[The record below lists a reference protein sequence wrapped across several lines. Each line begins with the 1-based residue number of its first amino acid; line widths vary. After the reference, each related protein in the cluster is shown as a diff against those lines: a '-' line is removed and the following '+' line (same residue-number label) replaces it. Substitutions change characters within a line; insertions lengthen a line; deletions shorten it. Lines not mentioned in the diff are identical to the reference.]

1 MGWLYSILGDYT
13 RFFIICAQETITLFL
28 YSVALTWYKKK
39 RRLYILRLVSCFL
52 VSLALCIPLGIFR
65 THYNITSVRIFNS
78 AVMMLLI
85 LGSLFA
91 CYREK
96 LSEIML
102 CFVGIVAAKNVSGQI
117 FALLLNI
124 CGVNDL
130 NTMSF
135 FDDYNSTRDWIIYFA
150 IHLALLFG
158 IYLFLRKR
166 ENLKDENSNTRAI
179 FLAVTT
185 FAVAAVLSTFARA
198 YQAESFALSVCIKVF
213 LIIVYAF
220 ILIMRSDIFFRSR
233 IKQELYVTEQLLN
246 QEKKHYAEMR
256 NNIDLI
262 NMKCHDI
269 RHQLDNF
276 HGKLTERE
284 LDELRDAI
292 QIYDSNIKTGN
303 EILDAIL
310 FQKKLYCEKNGIR
323 LKFMA
328 DGKLLN
334 FIDGNDLYALLAN
347 ALDNAVENVAKLEDN
362 EKRIINLNIW
372 REGGMVLIESSN
384 YFDLSAKAVDGTTK
398 ADKAHHGYGIKSM
411 KYIAGKYHG
420 TLTILKEKDIF
431 TVTIS
436 LRLLDLKGT
445 DILIIA

>member
-39 RRLYILRLVSCFL
+39 RRLYILRLIACFL
-52 VSLALCIPLGIFR
+52 VSLALCVPLGIFR

-85 LGSLFA
+85 LGPLFA

-96 LSEIML
+96 ANEIML
-102 CFVGIVAAKNVSGQI
+102 CFTGIVAAKNISGQI

-130 NTMSF
+130 NNMSF

-179 FLAVTT
+179 LLAVTT

-198 YQAESFALSVCIKVF
+198 YQSESFALSVCIKVF

-246 QEKKHYAEMR
+246 QEKKHYAEMK

-276 HGKLTERE
+276 QGRLTERE

-323 LKFMA
+323 LKFIA
-328 DGKLLN
+328 DGKLVN
-334 FIDGNDLYALLAN
+334 FFDGNDLYALLAN
-347 ALDNAVENVAKLEDN
+347 ALDNAVENVSKLKDAA
-362 EKRIINLNIW
+362 KRIINLSIGS
-372 REGGMVLIESSN
+372 EGGLVVIEASN
-384 YFDLSAKAVDGTTK
+384 YFDPSDKAENGTTK
-398 ADKAHHGYGIKSM
+398 ADKTHHGYGIKSM
-411 KYIAGKYHG
+411 QYIAQKYRG
-420 TLTILKEKDIF
+420 SLSIQKDGDIF
-431 TVTIS
+431 TLIVSVPVSKPATI
-436 LRLLDLKGT
+436 LQT
-445 DILIIA
+445 

>member
-1 MGWLYSILGDYT
+1 MN
-13 RFFIICAQETITLFL
+13 AQETVTLFL
-28 YSVALTWYKKK
+28 YTVALTWYKKK
-39 RRLYILRLVSCFL
+39 RRLYILRL
-52 VSLALCIPLGIFR
+52 ALCFIVSMALCVPLGILR
-65 THYNITSVRIFNS
+65 MHYNIIPVRIFNAS
-78 AVMMLLI
+78 AILLFI
-85 LGSLFA
+85 MCTLFV

-96 LSEIML
+96 ANEIIL
-102 CFVGIVAAKNVSGQI
+102 CFTGIAAAKNISAPI
-117 FALLLNI
+117 FSLLLNI
-124 CGVNDL
+124 FGVNDL
-130 NTMSF
+130 NSMSF
-135 FDDYNSTRDWIIYFA
+135 FDDYNPARDWAIYFA
-150 IHLALLFG
+150 IHIMLLLG
-158 IYLFLRKR
+158 IYFFLRKH
-166 ENLKDENSNTRAI
+166 ENLNDESSNARAI
-179 FLAVTT
+179 TLAAMT
-185 FAVAAVLSTFARA
+185 FVITSVLSTFARA
-198 YQAESFALSVCIKVF
+198 FQEESLALTVCIRIF
-213 LIIVYAF
+213 QIIAYAF

-276 HGKLTERE
+276 HGKLTERK

-384 YFDLSAKAVDGTTK
+384 YFNPSAKAIDGTTK

-436 LRLLDLKGT
+436 LRLLDLKGHAGLKNT
-445 DILIIA
+445 

>member
-1 MGWLYSILGDYT
+1 MGWLYNILGIYST
-13 RFFIICAQETITLFL
+13 FFIMNAQETVTLFL
-28 YSVALTWYKKK
+28 YTVALTWYKKK
-39 RRLYILRLVSCFL
+39 RRLYILRL
-52 VSLALCIPLGIFR
+52 ALCFIVSMALCVPLGILR
-65 THYNITSVRIFNS
+65 MHYNIIPVRIFNAS
-78 AVMMLLI
+78 AILLFI
-85 LGSLFA
+85 MCTLFV

-96 LSEIML
+96 ANEIIL
-102 CFVGIVAAKNVSGQI
+102 CFTGIAAAKNISAPI
-117 FALLLNI
+117 FSLLLNI
-124 CGVNDL
+124 FGVNDL
-130 NTMSF
+130 NSMSF
-135 FDDYNSTRDWIIYFA
+135 FDDYNPARDWAIYFA
-150 IHLALLFG
+150 IHIMLLLG
-158 IYLFLRKR
+158 IYFFLRKH
-166 ENLKDENSNTRAI
+166 ENLNDESSNARAI
-179 FLAVTT
+179 TLAAMT
-185 FAVAAVLSTFARA
+185 FVITSVLSTFARA
-198 YQAESFALSVCIKVF
+198 FQEESLALTVCIRIF
-213 LIIVYAF
+213 QIIAYAF

-384 YFDLSAKAVDGTTK
+384 YFNPSAKAIDGTTK

-436 LRLLDLKGT
+436 LRLLDLKGHAGLKNT
-445 DILIIA
+445 

>member
-1 MGWLYSILGDYT
+1 MN
-13 RFFIICAQETITLFL
+13 AQETVTLFL
-28 YSVALTWYKKK
+28 YTVALTWYKKK
-39 RRLYILRLVSCFL
+39 RRLYILRL
-52 VSLALCIPLGIFR
+52 ALCFIVSMALCVPLGILR
-65 THYNITSVRIFNS
+65 MHYNIIPVRIFNAS
-78 AVMMLLI
+78 AILLFI
-85 LGSLFA
+85 MCTLFV

-96 LSEIML
+96 ANEIIL
-102 CFVGIVAAKNVSGQI
+102 CFTGIAAAKNISAPI
-117 FALLLNI
+117 FSLLLNI
-124 CGVNDL
+124 FGVNDL
-130 NTMSF
+130 NSMSF
-135 FDDYNSTRDWIIYFA
+135 FDDYNPARDWAIYFA
-150 IHLALLFG
+150 IHIMLLLG
-158 IYLFLRKR
+158 IYFFLRKH
-166 ENLKDENSNTRAI
+166 ENLNDESSNARAI
-179 FLAVTT
+179 TLAAMT
-185 FAVAAVLSTFARA
+185 FVITSVLSTFARA
-198 YQAESFALSVCIKVF
+198 FQEESLALTVCIRIF
-213 LIIVYAF
+213 QIIAYAF

-384 YFDLSAKAVDGTTK
+384 YFNPSAKAIDGTTK

-436 LRLLDLKGT
+436 LRLLDLKGHAGLKNT
-445 DILIIA
+445 

>member
-1 MGWLYSILGDYT
+1 MGWLYNILGIYST
-13 RFFIICAQETITLFL
+13 FFIMNAQETVTLFL
-28 YSVALTWYKKK
+28 YTVALTWYKKK
-39 RRLYILRLVSCFL
+39 RRLYILRL
-52 VSLALCIPLGIFR
+52 ALCFIVSMALCVPLGILR
-65 THYNITSVRIFNS
+65 MHYNIIPVRIFNAS
-78 AVMMLLI
+78 AILLFI
-85 LGSLFA
+85 MCTLFV

-96 LSEIML
+96 ANEIIL
-102 CFVGIVAAKNVSGQI
+102 CFTGIAAAKNISAPI
-117 FALLLNI
+117 FSLLLNI
-124 CGVNDL
+124 FGVNDL
-130 NTMSF
+130 NSMSF
-135 FDDYNSTRDWIIYFA
+135 FDDYNPARDWAIYFA
-150 IHLALLFG
+150 IHIMLLLG
-158 IYLFLRKR
+158 IYFFLRKH
-166 ENLKDENSNTRAI
+166 ENLNDESSNARAI
-179 FLAVTT
+179 TLAAMT
-185 FAVAAVLSTFARA
+185 FVITSVLSTFARA
-198 YQAESFALSVCIKVF
+198 FQEESLALTVCIRIF
-213 LIIVYAF
+213 QIIAYAF

-284 LDELRDAI
+284 LDELRDDI
-292 QIYDSNIKTGN
+292 QSYDSNIKTGN

-384 YFDLSAKAVDGTTK
+384 YFNPSAKAIDGTTK

-436 LRLLDLKGT
+436 LRLLDLKGHAGLKNT
-445 DILIIA
+445 

>member
-39 RRLYILRLVSCFL
+39 RRLYILRLIACFL
-52 VSLALCIPLGIFR
+52 VSLALCVPLGIFR

-85 LGSLFA
+85 LGPLFA

-96 LSEIML
+96 LSELML
-102 CFVGIVAAKNVSGQI
+102 CFAGIVAAKNISGQI

-130 NTMSF
+130 NNMSF
-135 FDDYNSTRDWIIYFA
+135 FDDYNSARDWIIYFA

-179 FLAVTT
+179 LLAVTT

-198 YQAESFALSVCIKVF
+198 YQSESFALSVCIKVF

-246 QEKKHYAEMR
+246 QEKKHYAEMK

-276 HGKLTERE
+276 QGRLTERE

-323 LKFMA
+323 LKFIA
-328 DGKLLN
+328 DGKLVN
-334 FIDGNDLYALLAN
+334 FFDGNDLYALLAN
-347 ALDNAVENVAKLEDN
+347 ALDNAVENVSKLKDAA
-362 EKRIINLNIW
+362 KRIINLSIGS
-372 REGGMVLIESSN
+372 EGGLVVIEASN
-384 YFDLSAKAVDGTTK
+384 YFDPSDKAENGTTK
-398 ADKAHHGYGIKSM
+398 ADKTHHGYGIKSM
-411 KYIAGKYHG
+411 QYIAQKYRG
-420 TLTILKEKDIF
+420 SLSIQKDGDIF
-431 TVTIS
+431 TLIVSVPVSKPATI
-436 LRLLDLKGT
+436 LQT
-445 DILIIA
+445 